1 MLASCNFPESDI
13 VSSLRK
19 HTHSWLGSAPPG
31 STKCLCESEG
41 ELGKPGRRLYL
52 QAQDALSP
60 VSLNPP
66 TRDRGILRT
75 LCEDFKVKNKY
86 WLLTWA
92 ICHAYCSGGFI
103 EISSLHFET
112 TQKSR
117 NCLHPPPHTL
127 YRLRNWD
134 PGKLREYPKSPYQGH
149 LALPSLNCCVTQ
161 CG

>member
-19 HTHSWLGSAPPG
+19 HTHSWPG

-41 ELGKPGRRLYL
+41 ELGKPGRRPYL

-66 TRDRGILRT
+66 TRDRGFLRT

-86 WLLTWA
+86 WLLTLA
-92 ICHAYCSGGFI
+92 VRHAYCSGGFI
-103 EISSLHFET
+103 EIISLHFET

-117 NCLHPPPHTL
+117 NCQHPPHTHTL
-127 YRLRNWD
+127 QIKEL
-134 PGKLREYPKSPYQGH
+134 GPKEIKRVSQIP
-149 LALPSLNCCVTQ
+149 
-161 CG
+161 